1 MSFKD
6 GVAAVENEIK
16 LNVFDLELWND
27 FLKNTEDF
35 KKLFS
40 KNLLNKS
47 DKFIEGYRRYYSAYS
62 LWVYTKSY
70 RDDLPA

>member
-6 GVAAVENEIK
+6 GEGAVENEIK

-47 DKFIEGYRRYYSAYS
+47 DKFIEDYRRYYSAYS